1 MRTCGSS
8 SCLPAMKSSIAP
20 QSCRAVR
27 WLGYGISLQA
37 GETSKQTR
45 MPQGIGISSSASTS
59 PLQTA
64 RMCWSLPGLTNVS
77 PLVSGTIATI
87 QLNLKEELRLGT
99 QRTRRFGV
107 CATSQVKAKL
117 CKSLCHAVTPT
128 LCQQIGGFRTSE
140 CRILAVEGMGL
151 IRTVSL

>member
-1 MRTCGSS
+1 MRTCRSS

-45 MPQGIGISSSASTS
+45 MPQGIGISTS

-64 RMCWSLPGLTNVS
+64 RMCWSLPGTTNVS

-99 QRTRRFGV
+99 QRTRRFAV
-107 CATSQVKAKL
+107 CGTSQVKAKL
-117 CKSLCHAVTPT
+117 CKSRCHAVTPT
-128 LCQQIGGFRTSE
+128 LCQQIGGCRTSE
-140 CRILAVEGMGL
+140 CRILALREWDCKVLG
-151 IRTVSL
+151 